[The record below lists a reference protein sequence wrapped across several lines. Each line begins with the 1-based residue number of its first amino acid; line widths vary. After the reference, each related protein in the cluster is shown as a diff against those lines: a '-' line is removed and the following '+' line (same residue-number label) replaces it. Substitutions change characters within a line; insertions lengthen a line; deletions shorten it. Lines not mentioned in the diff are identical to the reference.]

1 MKEHCN
7 IQVLQDNIIQESSG
21 LNDNLKIVSIEEYD
35 PMADVEIEE
44 IDTLTIDKLERATHV
59 TYYFDSGSLP
69 KEYHY
74 SCFIRVERETVN
86 VTVRLHYGS
95 LTAYDETCTI
105 SIEEYENLIIGLAHQ
120 KICRIIYKHF
130 DVNSDGSGSSYISIM
145 NGKDTLFE
153 GNVDYNGVVANSFFA
168 LLSQDMKTAVLNPQK
183 FLDEYSIKE
192 VEVETVEE
200 IDWNNDLN
208 KELLFSLNSNS
219 ECQADYINESMMV

>member
-1 MKEHCN
+1 
-7 IQVLQDNIIQESSG
+7 
-21 LNDNLKIVSIEEYD
+21 
-35 PMADVEIEE
+35 
-44 IDTLTIDKLERATHV
+44 
-59 TYYFDSGSLP
+59 
-69 KEYHY
+69 
-74 SCFIRVERETVN
+74 
-86 VTVRLHYGS
+86 
-95 LTAYDETCTI
+95 
-105 SIEEYENLIIGLAHQ
+105 
-120 KICRIIYKHF
+120 
-130 DVNSDGSGSSYISIM
+130 M